1 MAALPQSVLDIINA
15 AVTQAVQKAV
25 EETAQAVKAE
35 APPAAARDYF
45 KIMEKLL
52 FSYPVLKRLVSDKEA
67 YTAVELRERS
77 KSLVRFSPNTQWKS
91 HDDVI
96 EEIERDKEAEY
107 DKTQKDFRR
116 IERVIQQFKD
126 RKEFDVV
133 RLYYFNQNLDGSPKP
148 PDAPSATWED
158 VSIEL
163 EKETKT
169 VRRWRNNIV
178 NDMAICL
185 FGIDAAIQAGTIS
198 NT

>member
-1 MAALPQSVLDIINA
+1 MAALPQNVLDIISA

-25 EETAQAVKAE
+25 QETAQALKAE
-35 APPAAARDYF
+35 APPAAERDYF

-52 FSYPVLKRLVSDKEA
+52 YSYPVLKRITSDKGA

-77 KSLVRFSPNTQWKS
+77 KSIVGFSLNAQWKS
-91 HDDVI
+91 RDDVI
-96 EEIERDKEAEY
+96 DEMERDKEAEY
-107 DKTQKDFRR
+107 DKTLKDFRR
-116 IERVIQQFKD
+116 IERVILQFKD

-133 RLYYFNQNLDGSPKP
+133 RLYYFNQNLDGTPKP